1 MALFGNNERA
11 AVWATAL
18 RNVVALICWTF
29 LSWYFG
35 KWWIS
40 LISLLVIYFEG
51 VNPPKQG
58 G

>member
-40 LISLLVIYFEG
+40 LISLLVVYF
-51 VNPPKQG
+51 
-58 G
+58 